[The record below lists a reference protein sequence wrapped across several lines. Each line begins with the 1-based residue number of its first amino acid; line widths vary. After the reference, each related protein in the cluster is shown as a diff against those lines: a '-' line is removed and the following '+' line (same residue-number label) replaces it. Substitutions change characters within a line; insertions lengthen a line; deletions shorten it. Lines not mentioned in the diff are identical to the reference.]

1 MATPMANPL
10 LGGIMHDMEAFTE
23 ARKKENIETIMIKL
37 QP

>member
-10 LGGIMHDMEAFTE
+10 LGGIMDDMEAFTE